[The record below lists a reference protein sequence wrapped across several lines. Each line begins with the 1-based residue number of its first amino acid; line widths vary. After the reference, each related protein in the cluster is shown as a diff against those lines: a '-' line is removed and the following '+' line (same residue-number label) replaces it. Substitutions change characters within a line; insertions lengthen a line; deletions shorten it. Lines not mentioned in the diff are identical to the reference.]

1 MESVSEAVT
10 ALPPEI
16 RRHFGL
22 EGVPGAGRSRPLAEL
37 LDLTGRS
44 VLVTGGGGGPDLGSA
59 LCRRLAGQGAL
70 VGVLDVDA
78 GGYIN
83 GTELSVGG
91 GQSA

>member
-1 MESVSEAVT
+1 VESVSEAVT
-10 ALPPEI
+10 ALSPEI

-37 LDLTGRS
+37 LDLTGLT
-44 VLVTGGGGGPDLGSA
+44 VLVTGGGGPDLGSA

-70 VGVLDVDA
+70 VGVLDADA

>member
-1 MESVSEAVT
+1 MESVSEAVA

-22 EGVPGAGRSRPLAEL
+22 KVVPGA
-37 LDLTGRS
+37 
-44 VLVTGGGGGPDLGSA
+44 
-59 LCRRLAGQGAL
+59 GAL
-70 VGVLDVDA
+70 VGVLDVGD